1 MAVIP
6 AEEMTVETQKNKLT
20 EYKTINEGGIGEKTE
35 KKSRFIA
42 TVRPIETEEDALAFL
57 EEMKKKYW
65 DARHNC
71 YAYSVGTNR
80 EFTRCSDDGEPSGT
94 AGRPMLDVILG
105 EEIYNVAVVV
115 TRYFGGV
122 LLGTGGLVRAYSK
135 AVQEGLAA
143 STVILKQKGIVLQ
156 ITTDYTGIGKIQYI
170 AGERSLP
177 ILDSEYTDRVVL
189 KLLVPVQE
197 IGSVEKAIT
206 EGTNGRAQLE
216 QDGECYYSVIDGE
229 VQTFDH

>member
-1 MAVIP
+1 MLP
-6 AEEMTVETQKNKLT
+6 
-20 EYKTINEGGIGEKTE
+20 EYRTIYRGGEDEIVE

-42 TVRPIETEEDALAFL
+42 TVVPVNTEEEALEFV
-57 EEMKKKYW
+57 EKTRKKYW

-71 YAYSVGTNR
+71 YVYSIGMNR

-105 EEIYNVAVVV
+105 EDIYNVAVVV

-143 STVILKQKGIVLQ
+143 SKVILKQKGIALK
-156 ITTDYTGIGKIQYI
+156 ITTDYTGLGKIQYI
-170 AGERSLP
+170 AGERNIP
-177 ILDSEYTDRVVL
+177 VLDSEYTDKVVM
-189 KLLVPVQE
+189 KLLVPVQDV
-197 IGSVEKAIT
+197 GSVQKAIT
-206 EGTNGRAQLE
+206 EGTNGRAGIEKDQEL
-216 QDGECYYSVIDGE
+216 YYAVIDGK
-229 VQTFDH
+229 VITFDH

>member
-1 MAVIP
+1 ML
-6 AEEMTVETQKNKLT
+6 EQ
-20 EYKTINEGGIGEKTE
+20 YKTVYEGGESEIVD

-42 TVRPIETEEDALAFL
+42 TVRPVESEEEALKFL

-71 YAYSVGTNR
+71 FVYSIGMNR

-105 EEIYNVAVVV
+105 EDIYNVAVVV

-143 STVILKQKGIVLQ
+143 SRVILKKQGISMK
-156 ITTDYTGIGKIQYI
+156 ITTDYTGVGKIQYI
-170 AGERSLP
+170 AGERKLP
-177 ILDSEYTDRVVL
+177 ILDSEYTDKVMM
-189 KLLVPVQE
+189 KLLVPVQD
-197 IGSVEKAIT
+197 IGSVQKAIT
-206 EGTNGRAQLE
+206 EGTNGRAKIEKDQELYYALL
-216 QDGECYYSVIDGE
+216 DGQVM
-229 VQTFDH
+229 TFEH

>member
-1 MAVIP
+1 ML
-6 AEEMTVETQKNKLT
+6 EQ
-20 EYKTINEGGIGEKTE
+20 YKTIYEGGESEIVE

-42 TVRPIETEEDALAFL
+42 TVRPVESEEEALKFL

-71 YAYSVGTNR
+71 FVYSIGMNR

-105 EEIYNVAVVV
+105 EDIYNVAVVV

-143 STVILKQKGIVLQ
+143 SRVILKKQGISMK
-156 ITTDYTGIGKIQYI
+156 ITTDYTGVGKIQYI
-170 AGERSLP
+170 AGERKLP
-177 ILDSEYTDRVVL
+177 ILDSEYTDKVMM
-189 KLLVPVQE
+189 KLLVPVQDIE
-197 IGSVEKAIT
+197 SVQKAIT
-206 EGTNGRAQLE
+206 EGTNGRAKIEKDQELYYALL
-216 QDGECYYSVIDGE
+216 DGQVM
-229 VQTFDH
+229 TFEH

>member
-1 MAVIP
+1 M
-6 AEEMTVETQKNKLT
+6 QK
-20 EYKTINEGGIGEKTE
+20 EYKTVYAGGEGEIIE

-42 TVRPIETEEDALAFL
+42 TVRPVESEEEALAFI
-57 EEMKKKYW
+57 EEMRKKYW

-71 YAYSVGTNR
+71 YVYSIGMNR

-105 EEIYNVAVVV
+105 EDIYNVAVVV

-143 STVILKQKGIVLQ
+143 SKVILKQKGIALK
-156 ITTDYTGIGKIQYI
+156 ITTDYTGLGKIQYI
-170 AGERSLP
+170 AGERNIP
-177 ILDSEYTDRVVL
+177 VLDSEYTDKVVM
-189 KLLVPVQE
+189 KLLVPVQDV
-197 IGSVEKAIT
+197 GSVQKAIT
-206 EGTNGRAQLE
+206 EGTNGRAGIAKDQEL
-216 QDGECYYSVIDGE
+216 YYAVIDGK
-229 VQTFDH
+229 VITFDH